1 MKEQLISFETA
12 KLAKEK
18 GFNILQHSYYFED
31 GEFKEN
37 SLKGTNGYYGEE
49 YEFNLSEFNEN
60 WNDKWLTKKTGD
72 RCFGCSKQ
80 KGYLETFSAPTQS
93 LLQRWCR
100 EKHNKHIQ
108 ITTDYYLDGINW
120 NYQILWP
127 DETFFDEEG
136 TYDGGDVGNLAF
148 EHFDGTGMYGDNG
161 EYNTYEKALE
171 AGLKHCLT
179 LI

>member
-1 MKEQLISFETA
+1 MKDELISFETA

-18 GFNILQHSYYFED
+18 DFNILQHSYYFED

-93 LLQRWCR
+93 LLQHWLR
-100 EKHNKHIQ
+100 EEKQFYID
-108 ITTDYYLDGINW
+108 I
-120 NYQILWP
+120 
-127 DETFFDEEG
+127 
-136 TYDGGDVGNLAF
+136 
-148 EHFDGTGMYGDNG
+148 GTGYNPKTKNVGYSIEILIPSKEDVWMEMLYSSDNSA
-161 EYNTYEKALE
+161 YDTYELALE
-171 AGLKHCLT
+171 DALQRSLNS
-179 LI
+179 III